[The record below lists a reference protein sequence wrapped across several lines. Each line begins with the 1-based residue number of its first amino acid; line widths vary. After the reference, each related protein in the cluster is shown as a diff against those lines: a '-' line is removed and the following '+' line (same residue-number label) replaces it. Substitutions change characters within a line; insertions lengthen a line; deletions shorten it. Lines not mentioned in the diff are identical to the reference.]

1 MARSDTITD
10 ELLLP
15 IDEAAGEAP
24 ATALDDVLA
33 PGFGPDAVPEEGR
46 ARGLLTYFPLLRELV
61 RLGEAD
67 FIVRVAVVAELA
79 SSERTGYT
87 LEDLHSHFPW
97 LLVEERTRVF
107 RGLRQSG
114 WLDLDEGSYGLSD
127 RGEAVYSL
135 LSTLL
140 GSAPA
145 EGDLALGVFSVEVA
159 TELGADQSAPL
170 RHLLHNLRKVI
181 GEAET
186 AMQSHSEVKIL
197 EVRDKLDRNLA
208 WSRRARESIDT
219 LELDDFEAYK
229 TAQAVGRSL
238 SELHQWHGAL
248 QRALNDIARRR
259 IHLDQSGLSITDI
272 THFLIRCDVST
283 LAEFGRRF
291 VSTPIKPL
299 FGISDNMLTEAEF
312 VLFLLEREEAADR
325 RGWSEGG
332 PAQSAASAEKEAR
345 FAGLQRF
352 VEDLEAVTASGE
364 PVRLSELVPRGGWA
378 ESAYRLS
385 LLAMTEGTMTFPEEG
400 GEPLIQ
406 RLRALHS
413 KVDAESAGEK
423 VYKDGVSEIS
433 VGWVMPVRATAPA
446 APAHSTGV
454 GAAGARED
462 QDG

>member
-1 MARSDTITD
+1 MARTDTISD
-10 ELLLP
+10 ELLRPL
-15 IDEAAGEAP
+15 DTVADEAP
-24 ATALDDVLA
+24 AAALDDVLS
-33 PGFGPDAVPEEGR
+33 PGFGADAVPGGER
-46 ARGLLTYFPLLRELV
+46 ARGLLGYFPLLRELV

-67 FIVRVAVVAELA
+67 FVVRAAVIAELA
-79 SSERTGYT
+79 SSERTGFT
-87 LEDLHSHFPW
+87 LEDLHAHFPW
-97 LLVEERTRVF
+97 LQPDERTRVF

-114 WLDLDEGSYGLSD
+114 WLSLAEGTYGLSD
-127 RGEAVYSL
+127 KGEAVYSV

-159 TELGADQSAPL
+159 TELGADQGAPL

-208 WSRRARESIDT
+208 WSRRARESVDT

-248 QRALNDIARRR
+248 QRALNDVARRR
-259 IHLDQSGLSITDI
+259 IHLDQSGLSLTDI
-272 THFLIRCDVST
+272 THFLIRCDVAT
-283 LAEFGRRF
+283 LADFGRRY
-291 VSTPIKPL
+291 VSTPLQPL
-299 FGISDNMLTEAEF
+299 FGIADNMLTEAEY
-312 VLFLLEREEAADR
+312 VLFLLERDEAGER
-325 RGWSEGG
+325 RGWSDGE
-332 PAQSAASAEKEAR
+332 PSSSQESEEKEVR
-345 FAGLQRF
+345 FAGLSRF
-352 VEDLEAVTASGE
+352 VEDLERVTAAGE
-364 PVRLSELVPRGGWA
+364 PVRLAELVPRGGWA

-406 RLRALHS
+406 RLRALKTS
-413 KVDAESAGEK
+413 VTAESAGERIF
-423 VYKDGVSEIS
+423 KDGVSEIS
-433 VGWVMPVRATAPA
+433 VGWVRPAP
-446 APAHSTGV
+446 TG
-454 GAAGARED
+454 GTHAREE

>member
-1 MARSDTITD
+1 MSRPDTIAD
-10 ELLLP
+10 ELLRP
-15 IDEAAGEAP
+15 TDVEEAP
-24 ATALDDVLA
+24 SAALEELLP
-33 PGFGPDAVPEEGR
+33 PGFDAASVPGGER
-46 ARGLLTYFPLLRELV
+46 ARGLLAYFPLLRELV

-67 FIVRVAVVAELA
+67 FVARTAVIAELA
-79 SSERTGYT
+79 SSERTGFS
-87 LEDLHSHFPW
+87 LEELHGHFPW
-97 LLVEERTRVF
+97 LLPAERARVF

-114 WLDLDEGSYGLSD
+114 WLTLREGRYALSD

-159 TELGADQSAPL
+159 TELGADQGAPL

-208 WSRRARESIDT
+208 WSRRARESVDV
-219 LELDDFEAYK
+219 LDIEDFEAYK

-259 IHLDQSGLSITDI
+259 IHLDESGLSITDI
-272 THFLIRCDVST
+272 TQFLIRCDVPT

-291 VSTPIKPL
+291 VSTPVQPL
-299 FGISDNMLTEAEF
+299 LAIADNMLTEAEF
-312 VLFLLEREEAADR
+312 VLFLMEREEPVER
-325 RGWSEGG
+325 RGWSDEG
-332 PAQSAASAEKEAR
+332 PRLSALGEEEQR
-345 FAGLQRF
+345 FAGLARF
-352 VEDLEAVTASGE
+352 VEDMEAAARRGE
-364 PVRLSELVPRGGWA
+364 PVRLAEFVPRGGWA

-385 LLAMTEGTMTFPEEG
+385 LLAMTEGTMAFPEEG

-406 RLRALHS
+406 RLRGLRAQ
-413 KVDAESAGEK
+413 VDASGEGERIF
-423 VYKDGVSEIS
+423 KDGVSEIS
-433 VGWVMPVRATAPA
+433 VGWVRPTPLDR
-446 APAHSTGV
+446 
-454 GAAGARED
+454 
-462 QDG
+462 